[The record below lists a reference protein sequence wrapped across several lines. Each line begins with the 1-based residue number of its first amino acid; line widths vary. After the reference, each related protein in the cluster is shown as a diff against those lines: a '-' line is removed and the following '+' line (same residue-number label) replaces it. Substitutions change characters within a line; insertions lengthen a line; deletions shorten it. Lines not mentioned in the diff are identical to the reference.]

1 MGVLVCVR
9 DRAAPELTHVEILS
23 ESVDGWPDICCK
35 DLGSSMRGIKME
47 FSCER
52 KRRSGD
58 YRKGTRAGGMSRIAP
73 VALGILLLALAVA
86 GSADAPGEWELMKG
100 SDTIKAYS
108 RSVPGRNILDLKA
121 ITVIDARM
129 ENFGQVLRDL
139 ASYPRWMHLCKDA
152 RVIREI
158 DENNMVAHITLGFP
172 MINDRDLVV
181 KADTRVDLE
190 KARGIVTLSLVAAPD
205 VPVAS
210 GVVRMPEFLGSY
222 QLEYL
227 SRDTTGVV
235 FSYYADPGGSIP
247 TAVVN
252 VFSRMVLYRT
262 LEGLARMVRD
272 PKYSEAGRNSEERV
286 LFDGI
291 LADDDRVRAIL
302 KARLMEYCKDEEMI
316 DRAVMDENIF
326 NLFIQGDGE
335 LARLV
340 FFSWGSRENL
350 TLAVQHILKIHARQY
365 TRDAGLME
373 RIAGDKTLVNTIID
387 GKKPGQPSALEIL
400 RSHLE

>member
-1 MGVLVCVR
+1 M
-9 DRAAPELTHVEILS
+9 
-23 ESVDGWPDICCK
+23 K
-35 DLGSSMRGIKME
+35 
-47 FSCER
+47 FFCER
-52 KRRSGD
+52 KRRG
-58 YRKGTRAGGMSRIAP
+58 RGFRTGTRAAGTSRITP
-73 VALGILLLALAVA
+73 VALGILLPALAVA
-86 GSADAPGEWELMKG
+86 GYADAPGEWELMKG

-139 ASYPRWMHLCKDA
+139 AAYPRWMYLCKDA

-172 MINDRDLVV
+172 VINDRDLVV

-190 KARGIVTLSLVAAPD
+190 KARGIVTLSLVADPD

-227 SRDTTGVV
+227 SRETTGVV

-262 LEGLARMVRD
+262 LEGLARMVRE

-286 LFDGI
+286 LFEGI

-326 NLFIQGDGE
+326 NLFIQGEGE

-350 TLAVQHILKIHARQY
+350 TTAVEHILRIHARQY
-365 TRDAGLME
+365 TRDEGRIE

-387 GKKPGQPSALEIL
+387 GKSPGQPSALEIL
-400 RSHLE
+400 RSHLESFRT

>member
-1 MGVLVCVR
+1 
-9 DRAAPELTHVEILS
+9 
-23 ESVDGWPDICCK
+23 
-35 DLGSSMRGIKME
+35 
-47 FSCER
+47 
-52 KRRSGD
+52 
-58 YRKGTRAGGMSRIAP
+58 
-73 VALGILLLALAVA
+73 
-86 GSADAPGEWELMKG
+86 
-100 SDTIKAYS
+100 
-108 RSVPGRNILDLKA
+108 
-121 ITVIDARM
+121 
-129 ENFGQVLRDL
+129 
-139 ASYPRWMHLCKDA
+139 
-152 RVIREI
+152 
-158 DENNMVAHITLGFP
+158 

-190 KARGIVTLSLVAAPD
+190 KARGVVTLSLVAAPD
-205 VPVAS
+205 VPVAR

-227 SRDTTGVV
+227 SRETTGVV

-286 LFDGI
+286 LFEGI
-291 LADDDRVRAIL
+291 LTDDERVRAIL

-326 NLFIQGDGE
+326 HLFIQGDGE

-350 TLAVQHILKIHARQY
+350 TVAVEHILKIHARQY
-365 TRDAGLME
+365 TRDEGLLE

-387 GKKPGQPSALEIL
+387 GKKPGHPSALEIL